1 MLFYLGLA
9 AEATATAK
17 LDAVVDN
24 ANLES
29 SFKKKY
35 KSDFSNSAR
44 DA

>member
-9 AEATATAK
+9 AEATETSK

-29 SFKKKY
+29 SFIKKIQE
-35 KSDFSNSAR
+35 
-44 DA
+44 